1 MLIVEAEL
9 ILLNTMFSHFSCFI
23 DHTAV
28 LFGVFLGPIFVVLL
42 FNIVMFLLVV
52 RVLIKHSRRKIVES
66 KNAKKYKSTLKTLIS
81 IVSIMAM
88 FGLSWLFGAFT
99 ISGASQVFS
108 WLFVIFNSL
117 QGFVLFLFF
126 CVIGKDPREEWK
138 SVFTCGR
145 SRKKKRL
152 RGTVRS
158 KTGQGKSTANTYLTS
173 RKSDTI
179 KRQVQADLSST
190 SFANSN
196 AMELSADKP
205 LTSIAEEADVPNG
218 LVETD
223 KTGSKLN
230 EEYLEYLDCQPEPEP
245 LPDLQIPPYI
255 LVRMQGPYHPS
266 LETED
271 SFPDLSVQLT
281 ELTQTELLSDVEEET
296 DESTEL

>member
-1 MLIVEAEL
+1 
-9 ILLNTMFSHFSCFI
+9 MFSYFSCFI
-23 DHTAV
+23 DHTGV
-28 LFGVFLGPIFVVLL
+28 LFGVFLCPIFVVLL
-42 FNIVMFLLVV
+42 FNNVVFVLVV
-52 RVLIKHSRRKIVES
+52 RVLIKHNKRKIAGS
-66 KNAKKYKSTLKTLIS
+66 KDAKKYKNTFKTLVR

-99 ISGASQVFS
+99 INHASVVFS

>member
-1 MLIVEAEL
+1 MNA
-9 ILLNTMFSHFSCFI
+9 MFSHFSCFI
-23 DHTAV
+23 DHTGV
-28 LFGVFLGPIFVVLL
+28 LFGVFLGPIFAVLL
-42 FNIVMFLLVV
+42 FNIILFLLVV

-66 KNAKKYKSTLKTLIS
+66 KNAKKYKGTLKALIS

-88 FGLSWLFGAFT
+88 FGLSWVFGAFT

-158 KTGQGKSTANTYLTS
+158 KTGQGKSTSNTYLTS

-179 KRQVQADLSST
+179 KRQVQAELSST

-196 AMELSADKP
+196 AMELSADKA
-205 LTSIAEEADVPNG
+205 LTSIAEEADVANG

-223 KTGSKLN
+223 ETDSKLN
-230 EEYLEYLDCQPEPEP
+230 KGYLEYLDCQPEPEP

-266 LETED
+266 PETED
-271 SFPDLSVQLT
+271 SFPDLSMQLT
-281 ELTQTELLSDVEEET
+281 ELTQTEFLSDVEEEA
-296 DESTEL
+296 DECTEL

>member
-1 MLIVEAEL
+1 
-9 ILLNTMFSHFSCFI
+9 MFSYFSCFI
-23 DHTAV
+23 DHTGV
-28 LFGVFLGPIFVVLL
+28 LFGVFLGPIFAVLL
-42 FNIVMFLLVV
+42 FNIVVFVLVV

-66 KNAKKYKSTLKTLIS
+66 KDAKKYKSTFKTLIS

-99 ISGASQVFS
+99 VSGASIVFS

-196 AMELSADKP
+196 AMELSTDKP
-205 LTSIAEEADVPNG
+205 LTSIAEEADLPNG

-271 SFPDLSVQLT
+271 SFPDLSVELT
-281 ELTQTELLSDVEEET
+281 GLTQTELLSDVEEEA